1 MLSNHLNKIWTG
13 PEVGDPKPI
22 IYLSGCENEQ
32 AIVKAFPSLLRFV
45 CVSYFSGQRFIQE
58 FAQEFTQRDIRCFLD
73 SGAFSYQMQALKKK
87 HPLDQR
93 AATVIIDQY
102 VKWVRAC
109 PFIFDFLVTFD
120 YSRDAGVT
128 EWATKRIEAQG
139 LRPVPVYHL
148 GSPITALQQLM
159 NRGYSLIGIGG
170 MVPYKANVC
179 RPFLDQVFSLTEK
192 YQVRCHGFG
201 IGSLAMFQ
209 YPWFS
214 VDTTAWL
221 YLAKHGQV
229 LRPSKDPRRVM
240 EQITTS
246 LRTAM
251 HRGNIQQQTL
261 PEQFDRDSIA
271 GREWAERIIQN
282 IQFYNSLM
290 DTPPPAIKVKRG
302 LF

>member
-1 MLSNHLNKIWTG
+1 MPDNHLSKIWTG
-13 PEVGDPKPI
+13 PEKDDPKPI

-58 FAQEFTQRDIRCFLD
+58 FAQEFTQRGIRCFLD

-87 HPLDQR
+87 RPLDQR
-93 AATVIIDQY
+93 AAAIIIDQY
-102 VKWVRAC
+102 VKWVYAC
-109 PFIFDFLVTFD
+109 PFAFDFIVTFD
-120 YSRDAGVT
+120 YSRNAGVA
-128 EWATKRIEAQG
+128 EWATKRIEGEG

-148 GSPITALQQLM
+148 GSPITALRKLVD
-159 NRGYSLIGIGG
+159 RGYTLIGIGG

-179 RPFLDQVFSLTEK
+179 RPFLDQVFALTEK
-192 YQVRCHGFG
+192 YRVRCHGFG

-251 HRGNIQQQTL
+251 HRGNVQEQTL
-261 PEQFDRDSIA
+261 PEQFDRDSTA
-271 GREWAERIIQN
+271 GRERAERIIQN

-290 DTPPPAIKVKRG
+290 EASPLTAKVKRG